1 MDTPCTN
8 SVQAKAAN
16 IEAQLQEA
24 KARAQ
29 KAAEAET
36 ANTVDGDDDEDNGE
50 DNGEDEEEE
59 GSFALKT

>member
-1 MDTPCTN
+1 M
-8 SVQAKAAN
+8 
-16 IEAQLQEA
+16 QEA